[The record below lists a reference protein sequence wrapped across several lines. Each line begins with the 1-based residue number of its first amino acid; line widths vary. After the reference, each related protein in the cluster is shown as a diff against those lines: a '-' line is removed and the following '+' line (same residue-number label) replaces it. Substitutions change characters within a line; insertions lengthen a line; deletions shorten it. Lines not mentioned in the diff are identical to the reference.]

1 MSYIID
7 VGPLNCLLMCA
18 CRRYKQLRNFFLR
31 RESQTYAKN
40 MTFELQR
47 VLLLSDIV
55 ALQILYANFNY
66 AWSEC
71 IISRSFRT

>member
-1 MSYIID
+1 MWYIID
-7 VGPLNCLLMCA
+7 VGPPNCLLMCA
-18 CRRYKQLRNFFLR
+18 RRKYKQLRK
-31 RESQTYAKN
+31 SQTYAKN

-55 ALQILYANFNY
+55 ALQILHVNFSY

-71 IISRSFRT
+71 IISHSFRT

>member
-1 MSYIID
+1 MLRKPVRRIFSQRISVIPTSKVSYIID

-18 CRRYKQLRNFFLR
+18 RRKYKQLRNFFLQ

-55 ALQILYANFNY
+55 AL
-66 AWSEC
+66 
-71 IISRSFRT
+71 